1 VTARR
6 PLPLARVAG
15 LFDPDRGL
23 GASEVEERRRRHGH
37 NDIAET
43 PSRAWLDLLRDT
55 ASDPMI
61 GFLAATGTLY
71 AVLGQVAE
79 AVTLVLAIVPLAGMD
94 AFLHRRTRASLEGLR
109 RHLASRATVI
119 RAGDSLEV
127 PLRDVVPGD
136 LAVIREGEWFPA
148 DGVLLAGDGL
158 QSDESSLTG
167 ESFPAP
173 KRRLSAPPP
182 DGDEPAVDGEH
193 WVCAGTRLLT
203 GTARMRVVY
212 TGAETIYGG
221 IVQSAVAGRRAPTPL
236 QAAMA
241 RLLRWLLG
249 GAVAFCILV
258 AGVRLA
264 QGHGWVDAVVSA
276 VSLATAALPEEYPV
290 VFTFFLGVGVYRLAR
305 RKALVRRAV
314 SVENIG
320 RVTCIC
326 SDKTGTI
333 TEGRLRLAR
342 VVPAAGLD
350 ERGVIEVAAL
360 ASRPGSGDPLDAAIL
375 AARAGGGAQRPER
388 LATYP
393 FTEDRRRETG
403 LFRRADGTLVAA
415 TKGAYEAIF
424 DAAAVDA
431 AGRESWGRAAIE
443 LSESGFKVIACA
455 AREGPADD
463 GSTGAAPTASTRGDG
478 APAEPSG
485 GFLIAGLLAF
495 EDPVRPGV
503 AEAIDLCRRAGIRPI
518 MVTGD
523 HPETARAVARAVGLG
538 DGEPRVVSGE
548 DLEAGPAGGAA
559 LDPPPDVIARATPA
573 QKLLLVRGLQKRG
586 EHVAVTGDGVN
597 DVPALMAAD
606 VGIAMGER
614 GTRSA
619 REAAAIVL
627 MDDNFGTIVRAVAE
641 GRQLFANLRLAFDY
655 LLTIHIPLV
664 LSAALIPLAG
674 YPLLYLPIHIV
685 WLELLIHP
693 TALLVFQEMPPGEP
707 RPRRRAE
714 RFFSG
719 LETARIVAVGLAVTT
734 LVIAGFVRGLTE
746 GGAEHGRAVAL
757 AALTTSG
764 TAVMLALSRLRTRPA
779 RIMAA
784 IGTLLSVAL
793 IQIPWAAE
801 RLHLL
806 PLDLADW
813 AIAVAGSAMA
823 VGLPFIAVAVAGR
836 AQARPGRAPT
846 RPVGAPGRAGEPPR
860 AAGSTGAAS

>member
-23 GASEVEERRRRHGH
+23 GVSEVEERRRRHGH
-37 NDIAET
+37 NDIAEAPT
-43 PSRAWLDLLRDT
+43 RAWLDLLRDT
-55 ASDPMI
+55 LSDPMI
-61 GFLAATGTLY
+61 GFLLATGTLY
-71 AVLGQVAE
+71 AVLGQVTE
-79 AVTLVLAIVPLAGMD
+79 AVTLLLAIVPLAGMD

-119 RAGDSLEV
+119 RDGGSLEV
-127 PLRDVVPGD
+127 ALRDVVPGD
-136 LAVIREGEWFPA
+136 LAVVHEGEWFPA

-158 QSDESSLTG
+158 QADESSLTG

-173 KRRLSAPPP
+173 KRRLAARPQ

-193 WVCAGTRLLT
+193 WVHAGTRLLT
-203 GTARMRVVY
+203 GTARLRVVY

-236 QAAMA
+236 QMAMA

-320 RVTCIC
+320 RLTCIC

-360 ASRPGSGDPLDAAIL
+360 ASRPGSGDPLDTAIL
-375 AARAGGGAQRPER
+375 AALAVGATRTAGAADPPAR
-388 LATYP
+388 LATFP
-393 FTEDRRRETG
+393 FTEGRRRETG

-415 TKGAYEAIF
+415 TKGAYEAVLE
-424 DAAAVDA
+424 AATVDT
-431 AGRESWGRAAIE
+431 AGRASWDATVIA

-455 AREGPADD
+455 TREGPIDTGPGRAD
-463 GSTGAAPTASTRGDG
+463 GAPAAAPARGDG
-478 APAEPSG
+478 AVAEPSG
-485 GFLIAGLLAF
+485 GFRIAGLLAF

-523 HPETARAVARAVGLG
+523 HPATARAVARTIGLG
-538 DGEPRVVSGE
+538 GGEPRVVCGD
-548 DLEAGPAGGAA
+548 DLETGAAGGPAGGAI

-573 QKLLLVRGLQKRG
+573 QKLLLVRGLQQRG

-597 DVPALMAAD
+597 DVPALTAAD

-693 TALLVFQEMPPGEP
+693 TALLVFQEVPAGEP

-714 RFFSG
+714 HFFSSI
-719 LETARIVAVGLAVTT
+719 ETARIVATGLAVTT
-734 LVIAGFVRGLTE
+734 LVIAGFVRGLQE

-764 TAVMLALSRLRTRPA
+764 TAVMLALTRLRTRPA
-779 RIMAA
+779 RVIAA
-784 IGTLLSVAL
+784 LGTLLSVAL

-801 RLHLL
+801 RLHLM

-813 AIAVAGSAMA
+813 AIAIAGSAVA
-823 VGLPFIAVAVAGR
+823 VGLPFIATAIAVRVQARAGHAAGR
-836 AQARPGRAPT
+836 PG
-846 RPVGAPGRAGEPPR
+846 G
-860 AAGSTGAAS
+860 

>member
-1 VTARR
+1 LTARR

-15 LFDPDRGL
+15 LFDPERGL
-23 GASEVEERRRRHGH
+23 GASEVEERRRRHGY
-37 NDIAET
+37 NDIAEAQT
-43 PSRAWLDLLRDT
+43 RAWLDLLRDT
-55 ASDPMI
+55 ISDPMI
-61 GFLAATGTLY
+61 AFLAATGTLY
-71 AVLGQVAE
+71 ALLGQITE
-79 AVTLVLAIVPLAGMD
+79 AVTLLLAIVPLAGMD

-119 RAGDSLEV
+119 RDGGTHEI

-136 LAVIREGEWFPA
+136 LAVVHEGEWVPA
-148 DGVLLAGDGL
+148 DGVVLDGDGL
-158 QSDESSLTG
+158 QADESSLTG

-173 KRRLSAPPP
+173 KRRLPAAPVE
-182 DGDEPAVDGEH
+182 GEEPAVEGEH
-193 WVCAGTRLLT
+193 WMHAGTRLLT
-203 GTARMRVVY
+203 GTARLRVVY

-236 QAAMA
+236 QTAMA

-249 GAVAFCILV
+249 GAVAICILV

-264 QGHGWVDAVVSA
+264 QGHGWIDAVVSA

-320 RVTCIC
+320 RITCIC

-350 ERGVIEVAAL
+350 EHGVIEVAAL
-360 ASRPGSGDPLDAAIL
+360 ASRPGSGDPLDGAIFT
-375 AARAGGGAQRPER
+375 ARASGGGPGGDGGAPGAGIGAAAPPAR

-393 FTEDRRRETG
+393 FTEARRRETG
-403 LFRRADGTLVAA
+403 LFRRADGTVVAA
-415 TKGAYEAIF
+415 TKGAYEAVLEATTT
-424 DAAAVDA
+424 DAAARA
-431 AGRESWGRAAIE
+431 EWERAAIA

-455 AREGPADD
+455 TREGPTAANPP
-463 GSTGAAPTASTRGDG
+463 GTGAA
-478 APAEPSG
+478 AEPLG
-485 GFLIAGLLAF
+485 GFTIAGLLAF
-495 EDPVRPGV
+495 EDPVRNGV
-503 AEAIDLCRRAGIRPI
+503 AEAIDLCQRAGIRAI

-523 HPETARAVARAVGLG
+523 HPATARAVARAIGLG
-538 DGEPRVVSGE
+538 GSKPRVVSGDE
-548 DLEAGPAGGAA
+548 LAASPADAS
-559 LDPPPDVIARATPA
+559 LFDPPPDVIARATPA
-573 QKLLLVRGLQKRG
+573 QKLLLVRGLQERG

-597 DVPALMAAD
+597 DVPALTAAD

-641 GRQLFANLRLAFDY
+641 GRQLFANLRMSFDY

-685 WLELLIHP
+685 WLEMLIHP
-693 TALLVFQEMPPGEP
+693 TALLVFQEMPAGEP
-707 RPRRRAE
+707 RPRRRTE
-714 RFFSG
+714 HFFSSI
-719 LETARIVAVGLAVTT
+719 ETARIVATGLAVTL
-734 LVIAGFVRGLTE
+734 LVIAGFVRGLQE

-764 TAVMLALSRLRTRPA
+764 TMVMLVLTRLRA
-779 RIMAA
+779 RMARVMA
-784 IGTLLSVAL
+784 VLGTLLSVAL
-793 IQIPWAAE
+793 IQVPWAAGH
-801 RLHLL
+801 LHLL

-813 AIAVAGSAMA
+813 AVAVAGSAVV
-823 VGLPFIAVAVAGR
+823 VGLPYIAAAIAVRLR
-836 AQARPGRAPT
+836 ARLERAN
-846 RPVGAPGRAGEPPR
+846 PR
-860 AAGSTGAAS
+860 TGD

>member
-1 VTARR
+1 MTARR
-6 PLPLARVAG
+6 PLPLARVTG
-15 LFDPDRGL
+15 LFDPGRGL
-23 GASEVEERRRRHGH
+23 DPSEVEERRRRHGH
-37 NDIAET
+37 NDIAEAPT
-43 PSRAWLDLLRDT
+43 RAWLDLLRDT
-55 ASDPMI
+55 ISDPMI
-61 GFLAATGTLY
+61 AFLAATGTLY
-71 AVLGQVAE
+71 AVLGQVTE
-79 AVTLVLAIVPLAGMD
+79 AVTLLLAIVPLAGMD

-109 RHLASRATVI
+109 RHLASSATVI
-119 RAGDSLEV
+119 RDGGALEV

-136 LAVIREGEWFPA
+136 LAVVREGDWFPA
-148 DGVLLAGDGL
+148 DGVVLAGDGL
-158 QSDESSLTG
+158 QTDESSLTG

-173 KRRLSAPPP
+173 KRRLAAPPEA
-182 DGDEPAVDGEH
+182 GDEPAVDGEH
-193 WVCAGTRLLT
+193 WVHAGTRLLT

-236 QAAMA
+236 QAAMG

-249 GAVAFCILV
+249 GAVAICILV

-320 RVTCIC
+320 RITCIC

-360 ASRPGSGDPLDAAIL
+360 ASRPGSGDPLDTAIFT
-375 AARAGGGAQRPER
+375 ARAGGAGAAGAADLPER
-388 LATYP
+388 LATFP
-393 FTEDRRRETG
+393 FTEHRRRETG
-403 LFRRADGTLVAA
+403 LFRRADGTVVAA
-415 TKGAYEAIF
+415 TKGAYEAIL
-424 DAAAVDA
+424 DAVTTDA
-431 AGRESWGRAAIE
+431 AGRAQWDAAVIA
-443 LSESGFKVIACA
+443 LSESGYKVIACA
-455 AREGPADD
+455 AREGPIDERPRVD
-463 GSTGAAPTASTRGDG
+463 GAARSDG
-478 APAEPSG
+478 AAAEPSG

-523 HPETARAVARAVGLG
+523 HPATARAVARAIGLG
-538 DGEPRVVSGE
+538 GGEPRVLCGE
-548 DLEAGPAGGAA
+548 DLETGGAGGPAGAA
-559 LDPPPDVIARATPA
+559 LFDPPPDVIARATPA
-573 QKLLLVRGLQKRG
+573 QKLLLVRGLQQRG

-597 DVPALMAAD
+597 DVPALTAAD

-674 YPLLYLPIHIV
+674 YPLLFLPIHIV

-693 TALLVFQEMPPGEP
+693 TALLVFQEMPAGEP
-707 RPRRRAE
+707 RPRRRTGH
-714 RFFSG
+714 FFSSI
-719 LETARIVAVGLAVTT
+719 ETARIVATGLAVTA
-734 LVIAGFVRGLTE
+734 LVVGGFVRGLQE

-764 TAVMLALSRLRTRPA
+764 TAVMLALTRLRTRPA
-779 RIMAA
+779 RVMAA
-784 IGTLLSVAL
+784 LGTLLSVAL
-793 IQIPWAAE
+793 IQVPWAAE

-806 PLDLADW
+806 PLDPADW
-813 AIAVAGSAMA
+813 MIAVTGSAAA
-823 VGLPFIAVAVAGR
+823 VGLPFIAAAVALR
-836 AQARPGRAPT
+836 LSRAP
-846 RPVGAPGRAGEPPR
+846 
-860 AAGSTGAAS
+860 GSTGAAS